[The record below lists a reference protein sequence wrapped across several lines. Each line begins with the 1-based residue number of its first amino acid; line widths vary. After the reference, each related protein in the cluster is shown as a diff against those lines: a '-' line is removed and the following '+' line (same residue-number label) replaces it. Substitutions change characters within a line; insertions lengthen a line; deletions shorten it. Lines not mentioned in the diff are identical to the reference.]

1 MAHRSPVA
9 EEFVAGHVPLWYPI
23 AERFDDEGESGATLE
38 RPKRVFGVCCVA
50 VVWNRKRDGLDIKL
64 IPHSALEGDDSDPS
78 GPIMP

>member
-1 MAHRSPVA
+1 
-9 EEFVAGHVPLWYPI
+9 
-23 AERFDDEGESGATLE
+23 
-38 RPKRVFGVCCVA
+38 